1 MNKPVV
7 SGLAPRG
14 VAKPPQTQAPRCS
27 RDAAA
32 RGKPAH
38 YKGNLSVHAAQR
50 GFTLIEVM
58 VAIMLMALVSV
69 IAWRGLDS
77 VTRADQHLQASTE
90 QTEALLRA
98 LNQMQ
103 RDLSLRASVEL
114 TAPEAPKAEGL
125 AAVTV
130 RSSDSKGFR
139 LEVIRSAPALGDG
152 LQRVRWW
159 LKGDALYRA
168 AAPARDRF
176 PLPAA
181 TDGVMVLAGVSD
193 LQVRVWEQDKGWRQL
208 SGNRRDDP
216 LGLEISLVRQT
227 PQGVER
233 YRQVVGPLK

>member
-1 MNKPVV
+1 M
-7 SGLAPRG
+7 
-14 VAKPPQTQAPRCS
+14 
-27 RDAAA
+27 
-32 RGKPAH
+32 KPA
-38 YKGNLSVHAAQR
+38 QQ

-58 VAIMLMALVSV
+58 VAIMLMAVVSL

-90 QTEALLRA
+90 QTEVLLRA

-103 RDLSLRASVEL
+103 RDISLRASVEL
-114 TAPEAPKAEGL
+114 TPPDTTQTEGL

-139 LEVIRSAPALGDG
+139 LDVIRSAPMAGDG

-168 AAPARDRF
+168 AAPARDRY

-181 TDGVMVLAGVSD
+181 RTA
-193 LQVRVWEQDKGWRQL
+193 WWC
-208 SGNRRDDP
+208 
-216 LGLEISLVRQT
+216 
-227 PQGVER
+227 
-233 YRQVVGPLK
+233 

>member
-1 MNKPVV
+1 MKP
-7 SGLAPRG
+7 S
-14 VAKPPQTQAPRCS
+14 QQ
-27 RDAAA
+27 
-32 RGKPAH
+32 
-38 YKGNLSVHAAQR
+38 

-58 VAIMLMALVSV
+58 VAIMLMALVSL

-90 QTEALLRA
+90 QTEALLRV
-98 LNQMQ
+98 LNQLQ

-114 TAPEAPKAEGL
+114 NAPNTAQEQTDKAAGL

-139 LEVIRSAPALGDG
+139 LDVIRSAPVAGDG

-159 LKGDALYRA
+159 LKGDSLYRA
-168 AAPARDRF
+168 AAAPRQRY

-181 TDGVMVLAGVSD
+181 KDGVVVLTGVSD
-193 LQVRVWEQDKGWRQL
+193 LQVRVWEADKGWRQL
-208 SGNRRDDP
+208 SGNRQEEP
-216 LGLEISLVRQT
+216 LGLEFSLVMQT

>member
-1 MNKPVV
+1 MNR
-7 SGLAPRG
+7 S
-14 VAKPPQTQAPRCS
+14 Q
-27 RDAAA
+27 
-32 RGKPAH
+32 H
-38 YKGNLSVHAAQR
+38 

-58 VAIMLMALVSV
+58 VAIMLMAVVSL

-90 QTEALLRA
+90 QTEVLLRA

-103 RDLSLRASVEL
+103 RDISLRASVEL
-114 TAPEAPKAEGL
+114 TAPDAPQDTGL
-125 AAVTV
+125 AAITV

-139 LEVIRSAPALGDG
+139 LDVIRSAPVAGDG

-159 LKGDALYRA
+159 LKGDVLYRA
-168 AAPARDRF
+168 AAPTRDRY

-181 TDGVMVLAGVSD
+181 KDGLVVLTGVSD
-193 LQVRVWEQDKGWRQL
+193 LQVRVWEPDKGWRQL
-208 SGNRRDDP
+208 SGNRREDP

-227 PQGVER
+227 PQGVET

>member
-1 MNKPVV
+1 MN
-7 SGLAPRG
+7 R
-14 VAKPPQTQAPRCS
+14 TQ
-27 RDAAA
+27 
-32 RGKPAH
+32 
-38 YKGNLSVHAAQR
+38 Q

-58 VAIMLMALVSV
+58 VAIMLMALVSL

-90 QTEALLRA
+90 QTEVLLRA

-103 RDLSLRASVEL
+103 RDISLRASVEL
-114 TAPEAPKAEGL
+114 TAPDAPSDEGL

-139 LEVIRSAPALGDG
+139 LDVIRSAPVTGDG

-159 LKGDALYRA
+159 LKGDSLYRA

-181 TDGVMVLAGVSD
+181 KDAVVVLTGVSD
-193 LQVRVWEQDKGWRQL
+193 LQVRVWETDKGWRQL

-216 LGLEISLVRQT
+216 AGLEIKLVRQT
-227 PQGVER
+227 PQGVEK

>member
-1 MNKPVV
+1 MKP
-7 SGLAPRG
+7 S
-14 VAKPPQTQAPRCS
+14 QQ
-27 RDAAA
+27 
-32 RGKPAH
+32 
-38 YKGNLSVHAAQR
+38 

-58 VAIMLMALVSV
+58 VAIMLMALVSL

-90 QTEALLRA
+90 QTEALLRV
-98 LNQMQ
+98 LNQLQ

-114 TAPEAPKAEGL
+114 NAPNTAQEQTDKAAGL

-139 LEVIRSAPALGDG
+139 LDVIRSAPVAGDG

-159 LKGDALYRA
+159 LKGDTLYRA
-168 AAPARDRF
+168 AAAPRQRY

-181 TDGVMVLAGVSD
+181 KDGVVVLTGVSD
-193 LQVRVWEQDKGWRQL
+193 LQVRVWEADKGWRQL
-208 SGNRRDDP
+208 SGNRQEEP
-216 LGLEISLVRQT
+216 LGLEFSLVRQT

>member
-1 MNKPVV
+1 MTP
-7 SGLAPRG
+7 S
-14 VAKPPQTQAPRCS
+14 QQ
-27 RDAAA
+27 
-32 RGKPAH
+32 
-38 YKGNLSVHAAQR
+38 

-58 VAIMLMALVSV
+58 VAILLMAVVSL

-90 QTEALLRA
+90 QTEALLRV
-98 LNQMQ
+98 LNQLQ

-114 TAPEAPKAEGL
+114 NAPNTAQEQADKAAGL

-139 LEVIRSAPALGDG
+139 LDVIRSAPVAGDG

-159 LKGDALYRA
+159 LKGDSLYRA
-168 AAPARDRF
+168 AAAPRQRY

-181 TDGVMVLAGVSD
+181 KDGVVVLTGVSD
-193 LQVRVWEQDKGWRQL
+193 LQVRVWEADKGWRQL
-208 SGNRRDDP
+208 SGNRQEEP
-216 LGLEISLVRQT
+216 LGLEFSLVRQT

>member
-1 MNKPVV
+1 MNT
-7 SGLAPRG
+7 S
-14 VAKPPQTQAPRCS
+14 QQ
-27 RDAAA
+27 
-32 RGKPAH
+32 
-38 YKGNLSVHAAQR
+38 

-58 VAIMLMALVSV
+58 VAIMLMAVVSL

-77 VTRADQHLQASTE
+77 VTRADHHLQASTE

-103 RDLSLRASVEL
+103 RDISLRASVEL
-114 TAPEAPKAEGL
+114 NSRDDASKETGL

-139 LEVIRSAPALGDG
+139 LDVIRSAPVAGDG

-159 LKGDALYRA
+159 LKGDSLYRA
-168 AAPARDRF
+168 AAPARDHY

-181 TDGVMVLAGVSD
+181 KDGVVVLSGVND
-193 LQVRVWEQDKGWRQL
+193 LQVRVWEADKGWRQL
-208 SGNRRDDP
+208 SGNRSEDP
-216 LGLEISLVRQT
+216 LGLEVSLVRET

-233 YRQVVGPLK
+233 YRQVVGPLR

>member
-1 MNKPVV
+1 MSQSQK
-7 SGLAPRG
+7 
-14 VAKPPQTQAPRCS
+14 
-27 RDAAA
+27 
-32 RGKPAH
+32 
-38 YKGNLSVHAAQR
+38 

-58 VAIMLMALVSV
+58 VAIMLMAVVSL

-98 LNQMQ
+98 LNQLQ
-103 RDLSLRASVEL
+103 RDISLRASVEL
-114 TAPEAPKAEGL
+114 TTPGTAQEETDKPAGL

-139 LEVIRSAPALGDG
+139 LDVIRSAPAAGDG

-159 LKGDALYRA
+159 LKGDNLYRA
-168 AAPARDRF
+168 AAPSRDRF

-181 TDGVMVLAGVSD
+181 KDGVVVLTGVSD
-193 LQVRVWEQDKGWRQL
+193 LQVRVWETDKGWRQL
-208 SGNRRDDP
+208 SGNRREDP
-216 LGLEISLVRQT
+216 LGMEISLVRQT

-233 YRQVVGPLK
+233 YRQVMGL

>member
-1 MNKPVV
+1 MNR
-7 SGLAPRG
+7 S
-14 VAKPPQTQAPRCS
+14 QQ
-27 RDAAA
+27 
-32 RGKPAH
+32 
-38 YKGNLSVHAAQR
+38 

-58 VAIMLMALVSV
+58 VAIMLMAVVSL

-77 VTRADQHLQASTE
+77 VTRADQHLQASSE
-90 QTEALLRA
+90 QTEVLLRA

-103 RDLSLRASVEL
+103 RDISLRASVEL
-114 TAPEAPKAEGL
+114 VATDMAQDQTPKTEGL

-139 LEVIRSAPALGDG
+139 LDVIRSAPMAGDG

-159 LKGDALYRA
+159 LKGDSLYRA
-168 AAPARDRF
+168 AAPARDRY

-181 TDGVMVLAGVSD
+181 KDGVVVLTGVSD
-193 LQVRVWEQDKGWRQL
+193 LQVRVWDADKGWRQL
-208 SGNRRDDP
+208 SGNRREDP

-227 PQGVER
+227 PQGVEK

>member
-1 MNKPVV
+1 MSK
-7 SGLAPRG
+7 S
-14 VAKPPQTQAPRCS
+14 QQ
-27 RDAAA
+27 
-32 RGKPAH
+32 
-38 YKGNLSVHAAQR
+38 

-90 QTEALLRA
+90 QTEGLLRA

-103 RDLSLRASVEL
+103 RDISLRASVEL
-114 TAPEAPKAEGL
+114 AEPGAAKDAGL

-139 LEVIRSAPALGDG
+139 LEVIRSAPATGDG

-159 LKGDALYRA
+159 LKGDSLYRA

-181 TDGVMVLAGVSD
+181 KDGVVVLAGVSD
-193 LQVRVWEQDKGWRQL
+193 VQVRVWDKDKGWRQL
-208 SGNRRDDP
+208 SGNKREEP

-227 PQGVER
+227 PQGVEH
-233 YRQVVGPLK
+233 YRQVVGPLQ

>member
-1 MNKPVV
+1 MNT
-7 SGLAPRG
+7 S
-14 VAKPPQTQAPRCS
+14 QQ
-27 RDAAA
+27 
-32 RGKPAH
+32 
-38 YKGNLSVHAAQR
+38 

-58 VAIMLMALVSV
+58 VAIMLMAVVSL

-77 VTRADQHLQASTE
+77 VTRADHHLQASTE

-103 RDLSLRASVEL
+103 RDISLRASVEL
-114 TAPEAPKAEGL
+114 NSRDDASKETGL

-139 LEVIRSAPALGDG
+139 LDVIRSAPVAGDG

-159 LKGDALYRA
+159 LKGDSLYRA
-168 AAPARDRF
+168 TAPARDRF

-181 TDGVMVLAGVSD
+181 KDGVVVLSGVRD
-193 LQVRVWEQDKGWRQL
+193 VQVRVWEADKGWRQL
-208 SGNRRDDP
+208 SGNHREDP
-216 LGLEISLVRQT
+216 LGLEINLARDT

-233 YRQVVGPLK
+233 YRQVVGPLW

>member
-1 MNKPVV
+1 MSASQK
-7 SGLAPRG
+7 
-14 VAKPPQTQAPRCS
+14 
-27 RDAAA
+27 
-32 RGKPAH
+32 
-38 YKGNLSVHAAQR
+38 

-58 VAIMLMALVSV
+58 VAIMLMALVSL

-98 LNQMQ
+98 LNQLQ
-103 RDLSLRASVEL
+103 RDLNMRASVEL
-114 TAPEAPKAEGL
+114 SVPASLQADKTKPSGL

-139 LEVIRSAPALGDG
+139 LDVIRSAPVAADG

-159 LKGDALYRA
+159 LKGDSLYRA

-181 TDGVMVLAGVSD
+181 KDGVVVLTGVSD
-193 LQVRVWEQDKGWRQL
+193 LQVRVWEADKGWLFDKHDSRALIRIHWAKVRQ
-208 SGNRRDDP
+208 GATRT
-216 LGLEISLVRQT
+216 SLVMFDGGSMRFD
-227 PQGVER
+227 PIDR
-233 YRQVVGPLK
+233 ALSS

>member
-1 MNKPVV
+1 MKP
-7 SGLAPRG
+7 S
-14 VAKPPQTQAPRCS
+14 QQ
-27 RDAAA
+27 
-32 RGKPAH
+32 
-38 YKGNLSVHAAQR
+38 

-58 VAIMLMALVSV
+58 VAIMLMALVSL

-90 QTEALLRA
+90 QTEALLRV
-98 LNQMQ
+98 LNQLQ

-114 TAPEAPKAEGL
+114 NAPNTAQEQTDKAAGL

-139 LEVIRSAPALGDG
+139 LDVIRSAAVAGDG

-159 LKGDALYRA
+159 LKGDTLYRA
-168 AAPARDRF
+168 AAPPRQRY

-181 TDGVMVLAGVSD
+181 KDGVVVLTGVSD
-193 LQVRVWEQDKGWRQL
+193 LQVRVWEADKGWRQL
-208 SGNRRDDP
+208 SGNRQEEP
-216 LGLEISLVRQT
+216 LGLEFSLVRQT

>member
-1 MNKPVV
+1 MNK
-7 SGLAPRG
+7 SE
-14 VAKPPQTQAPRCS
+14 Q
-27 RDAAA
+27 
-32 RGKPAH
+32 
-38 YKGNLSVHAAQR
+38 

-90 QTEALLRA
+90 QTEGLLRA

-103 RDLSLRASVEL
+103 RDISLRASVEL
-114 TAPEAPKAEGL
+114 AEPGTAKDAGL

-139 LEVIRSAPALGDG
+139 LEVIRSAPATGDG

-159 LKGDALYRA
+159 LKGDSLYRA

-181 TDGVMVLAGVSD
+181 KNGVVVLAGVSD
-193 LQVRVWEQDKGWRQL
+193 LQVRVWDKDKGWRQL
-208 SGNRRDDP
+208 SGNKREEP

-227 PQGVER
+227 PQGVEH
-233 YRQVVGPLK
+233 YRQVVGPLQ